1 MVHGM
6 DEVMKFTV
14 EKHVLDFNF
23 PAGTS
28 RGVLAQKKLWLVYL
42 TANGHQGVGECSI
55 IEGLTPEYQH
65 DEQYEVKL
73 KAYLNTLNQLQL
85 NPEKLLDSLDSI
97 FPDLNEHPSIR
108 FGIECALISWCSR
121 QAGIWFDNG
130 FTRGKNAIPIN
141 GLIWMGDIA
150 WMKSQ
155 VEKKITEGYT
165 ALKFKIGALD
175 WNKEYALI
183 SALRNQFS
191 PDELIIRVDA
201 NGAFNQQ
208 NVFSVLTA
216 LSDLSVHSIEQP
228 VAAGARE
235 LLQSVCEANILPI
248 ALDESLIPCF
258 TDQDKYNLLTN
269 LNPQYIVLKPSLHGG
284 VSGVKHWIS
293 LAESLG
299 IGWWITSALE
309 SNIGLSAIAQF
320 AGNYRLTLAQGL
332 GTGGLFINNFPS
344 NLQLKKGLL
353 SNYLPEQ
360 GVSSSH

>member
-28 RGVLAQKKLWLVYL
+28 RGVLAQKKLWLVYF

-65 DEQYEVKL
+65 DEQYEAKL
-73 KAYLNTLNQLQL
+73 KFYLNTLNQLQL
-85 NPEKLLDSLDSI
+85 EPEELLDSLDSF
-97 FPDLNEHPSIR
+97 FPDLNQHPSMR

-141 GLIWMGDIA
+141 GLIWMGDMA

-155 VEKKITEGYT
+155 VEKKITEGYKV
-165 ALKFKIGALD
+165 LKFKIGALD
-175 WNKEYALI
+175 WNKEYELI

-235 LLQSVCEANILPI
+235 LLQSVCEANVLPI
-248 ALDESLIPCF
+248 ALDESLISCF
-258 TDQDKYNLLTN
+258 TDQDKCNLLTN
-269 LNPQYIVLKPSLHGG
+269 INPQYIVLKPSLHGG

-293 LAESLG
+293 LAESRG
-299 IGWWITSALE
+299 IGWWMTSALE
-309 SNIGLSAIAQF
+309 SNIGLSAIAQL
-320 AGNYRLTLAQGL
+320 AGNYPLELAQGL
-332 GTGGLFINNFPS
+332 GTGGLFTSNFPS
-344 NLQLKKGLL
+344 NLKLNKGYLTHH
-353 SNYLPEQ
+353 LPEH
-360 GVSSSH
+360 G

>member
-6 DEVMKFTV
+6 DEVMKFTM

-65 DEQYEVKL
+65 DEQYEAKL
-73 KAYLNTLNQLQL
+73 KVYLNTLNQLKL
-85 NPEKLLDSLDSI
+85 NPEEILDALDSF
-97 FPDLNEHPSIR
+97 FPDLNQHPSMR
-108 FGIECALISWCSR
+108 FGIECALISWCSM
-121 QAGIWFDNG
+121 QTGIWFDNN
-130 FTRGKNAIPIN
+130 FTRGRNSIPIN

-165 ALKFKIGALD
+165 VLKFKIGALD
-175 WNKEYALI
+175 WKLEHTLIKE
-183 SALRNQFS
+183 LRKQFS
-191 PDELIIRVDA
+191 SDELVIRVDA
-201 NGAFNQQ
+201 NGALNHQ

-228 VAAGARE
+228 VAAEARE
-235 LLQSVCEANILPI
+235 LLSAVCEANILPI
-248 ALDESLIPCF
+248 ALDESLIPCYS
-258 TDQDKYNLLTN
+258 DVDKSSLIEHVK
-269 LNPQYIVLKPSLHGG
+269 PQYIVLKPSLHGG
-284 VSGVKHWIS
+284 VAGVRRWIS
-293 LAESLG
+293 LAESQG

-309 SNIGLSAIAQF
+309 SNIGLCAIAQL
-320 AGNYRLTLAQGL
+320 AGNYPLNMAQGL
-332 GTGGLFINNFPS
+332 GTGGLFTTNFPS
-344 NLQLKKGLL
+344 NLKLNKGYLAHH
-353 SNYLPEQ
+353 LPEH
-360 GVSSSH
+360 G